1 MINKLT
7 IVYNLTTERWQ
18 ITKDL
23 KPTDD
28 VVFNFGFE
36 KDGFDVI
43 QFNGLKFGLKL
54 WRTTGSVPDLV
65 CTRDYPKQKG
75 IGYNRLEGKILET
88 DETLVLSVADDFRLE
103 LYAEDSGKRSE
114 FTYEFTVPMPS
125 QPYPSWKWNGRSWE
139 PPIDFPDD
147 QEYAEYTWDES
158 TRSWKSDAA
167 DPVTSTMVSST
178 EYGAVELIVEE

>member
-23 KPTDD
+23 KPTND

-43 QFNGLKFGLKL
+43 QFNGLKFGLQL
-54 WRTTGSVPDLV
+54 WRTTNAIPDLV
-65 CTRDYPKQKG
+65 CTRDYPKKKG

-88 DETLVLSVADDFRLE
+88 DESLVLSIADDFRLE
-103 LYAEDSGKRSE
+103 LYAENDGKRSE

-125 QPYPSWKWNGRSWE
+125 QPYPSWKWNGRDWE
-139 PPIDFPDD
+139 PPIDQPDD
-147 QEYAEYTWDES
+147 TEYIDYIWDET
-158 TRSWKSDAA
+158 TRSWKSNAA
-167 DPVTSTMVSST
+167 DPALATMVSST
-178 EYGAVELIVEE
+178 EYGAVESLVEE